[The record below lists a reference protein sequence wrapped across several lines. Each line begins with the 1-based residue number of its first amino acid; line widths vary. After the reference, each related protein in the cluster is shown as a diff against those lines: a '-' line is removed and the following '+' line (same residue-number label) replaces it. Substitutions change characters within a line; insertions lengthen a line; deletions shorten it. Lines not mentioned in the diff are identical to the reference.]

1 VRECTQLI
9 YPTVAAIPITMLW
22 KVRISTRRKLGLGL
36 FLSVTVLTMIFAIAR
51 VSTISSSW
59 YRQDMTWL
67 YLWSNL
73 ECNAGNF
80 PQKPLM
86 LRLLTGMQRL
96 SSPLLGLSA
105 PYSHL
110 GIPSRGLQNQS
121 MHLILLEAQL
131 RELNSIPLHR
141 LWVLPRAKHPTHPM
155 GPMNSLFLEI
165 FSRNLRLDQVY
176 RRSDRVTRAWR

>member
-1 VRECTQLI
+1 
-9 YPTVAAIPITMLW
+9 
-22 KVRISTRRKLGLGL
+22 
-36 FLSVTVLTMIFAIAR
+36 VLTIIFAIAR

-80 PQKPLM
+80 PQKSLI
-86 LRLLTGMQRL
+86 LRLLTGMQR
-96 SSPLLGLSA
+96 SSSLLLGLSA

-110 GIPSRGLQNQS
+110 GIPSRGLRSQS
-121 MHLILLEAQL
+121 MHLVLLEAQL
-131 RELNSIPLHR
+131 RESNSIPLHR
-141 LWVLPRAKHPTHPM
+141 LWVLPRAKHPTYPI
-155 GPMNSLFLEI
+155 GPMSFLILEV
-165 FSRNLRLDQVY
+165 FSRNHRLDQAY

>member
-1 VRECTQLI
+1 VREFTQLI
-9 YPTVAAIPITMLW
+9 YPTVAVIPITMLW

-36 FLSVTVLTMIFAIAR
+36 FLSVTVLTIIFAIAR

-80 PQKPLM
+80 PQKPLI

-96 SSPLLGLSA
+96 SSLLLGLSA

-110 GIPSRGLQNQS
+110 GIPSRGLRSQS
-121 MHLILLEAQL
+121 MHLVLLEAQL
-131 RELNSIPLHR
+131 RESNSILLHR
-141 LWVLPRAKHPTHPM
+141 LWVLPRAKHPTYPI
-155 GPMNSLFLEI
+155 GPMTFLILEV
-165 FSRNLRLDQVY
+165 FSRNHRLDQAY
-176 RRSDRVTRAWR
+176 RQSDRATRAWR